1 MQIEKRQDS
10 MLESSLNITDMYMT
24 VLASL
29 SMGDRRDLISK
40 LTDSLRK
47 ETVQVAPPLDLR
59 TCFSGDWSGVSA
71 ADLRNNITR

>member
-1 MQIEKRQDS
+1 
-10 MLESSLNITDMYMT
+10 MLESSLNITNMYMT

-29 SMGDRRDLISK
+29 SMGDRLDLISK

-47 ETVQVAPPLDLR
+47 ETVQPSPPFDLR

-71 ADLRNNITR
+71 ADLRR

>member
-1 MQIEKRQDS
+1 

-29 SMGDRRDLISK
+29 SMGDRLDLISK

-47 ETVQVAPPLDLR
+47 ETVQAAPPLDLR

-71 ADLRNNITR
+71 ADLRNNEYHGRDNISW